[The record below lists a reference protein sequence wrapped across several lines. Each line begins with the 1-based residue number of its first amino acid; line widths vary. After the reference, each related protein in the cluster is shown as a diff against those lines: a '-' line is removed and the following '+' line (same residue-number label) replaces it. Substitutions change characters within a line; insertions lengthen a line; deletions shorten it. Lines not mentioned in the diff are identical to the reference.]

1 MLSYPL
7 RLAFQRVRVICK
19 IRNYFLFAVLR
30 DSKCIRAPPVASE
43 LFDTSCAV
51 WVSQTITSFLE
62 IKYQNK
68 ENNRQWVSGI
78 DPANYEIFG
87 IAYPIAFTRFC
98 MPIICHSTNS
108 KTDFKQLSVNNSSS
122 TLTQLVVQ
130 EKNKQEAGIYAIIIG
145 Y

>member
-1 MLSYPL
+1 MKKHTIQDGTIPLSGSLPS
-7 RLAFQRVRVICK
+7 
-19 IRNYFLFAVLR
+19 AV
-30 DSKCIRAPPVASE
+30 S
-43 LFDTSCAV
+43 
-51 WVSQTITSFLE
+51 
-62 IKYQNK
+62 
-68 ENNRQWVSGI
+68 RQWVSGI
-78 DPANYEIFG
+78 VPANYEIFG

>member
-1 MLSYPL
+1 MKLLSGFSCCQDIL
-7 RLAFQRVRVICK
+7 ATQRLS
-19 IRNYFLFAVLR
+19 
-30 DSKCIRAPPVASE
+30 DG
-43 LFDTSCAV
+43 
-51 WVSQTITSFLE
+51 LE
-62 IKYQNK
+62 SSS
-68 ENNRQWVSGI
+68 RQWVSGI

>member
-1 MLSYPL
+1 MMQPGKLSILPL
-7 RLAFQRVRVICK
+7 E
-19 IRNYFLFAVLR
+19 
-30 DSKCIRAPPVASE
+30 SK
-43 LFDTSCAV
+43 
-51 WVSQTITSFLE
+51 
-62 IKYQNK
+62 
-68 ENNRQWVSGI
+68 QWVSGI

-87 IAYPIAFTRFC
+87 IAYPIAFTKFC
-98 MPIICHSTNS
+98 MPMICHSTNS

>member
-1 MLSYPL
+1 MERHTMQDGTIPLSGLSPS
-7 RLAFQRVRVICK
+7 
-19 IRNYFLFAVLR
+19 AV
-30 DSKCIRAPPVASE
+30 S
-43 LFDTSCAV
+43 
-51 WVSQTITSFLE
+51 
-62 IKYQNK
+62 
-68 ENNRQWVSGI
+68 RQWVSGI

-87 IAYPIAFTRFC
+87 IAYPIAFTKFC

>member
-1 MLSYPL
+1 MMIANLATGADVTWDGKKFTNH
-7 RLAFQRVRVICK
+7 RLGITGLMDQNGYICFGPNCGGL
-19 IRNYFLFAVLR
+19 I
-30 DSKCIRAPPVASE
+30 I
-43 LFDTSCAV
+43 
-51 WVSQTITSFLE
+51 
-62 IKYQNK
+62 
-68 ENNRQWVSGI
+68 QWVSGI